1 MQLIRVY
8 SNKDTFRE
16 VTFNGNGLS
25 FIVAQQENP
34 EITER
39 GQTYNGVGK
48 SLLVRI
54 IHFCLGARKEG
65 YKDFNEKLSG
75 WEFYL
80 DFKIDSKNYTVK
92 RSTDNI
98 NKINLNGEEL
108 SINKFNK
115 TMEELCFNIP
125 EDISFLSFRSLIP
138 FFIRPRRDSY
148 VSYDKPGKTYQHY
161 QSLIYNAFLLGLDVF
176 LIQKKQEI
184 KKEKDRINILENN
197 FKKDSLLRDFF
208 TGNKDI
214 TLTLIDI
221 EEKIKKLEENI
232 KRFQVAEDYNDV
244 QVKADEVER
253 ELFDLNNRIIMLQ
266 NNVKN
271 INKGLDINP
280 DINKEDIKSIY
291 NEVNVN
297 FPKEVSK
304 RLDDLEDFY
313 TKLIS
318 NRKKRLL
325 EQKSR
330 IETEIES
337 KQKRSKTLQIE
348 FDRLMGYLGEHQ
360 ALDIFLNLSNKVS
373 ELKSERDNLKKYQD
387 LQLEYKEKERNAD
400 KELIKLTE
408 SAEEYLRETEPEISE
423 LRNYFRSLAKR
434 FYPDSVAGL
443 TIDSN
448 DGDNKLQFDI
458 DAKIE
463 SDTSDGINNVKI
475 FCYDLTI
482 LFKGYNHN
490 INFIFH
496 DSRLFDGIDERQK
509 AEIFKTVYDKFT
521 GTKKQYIATVN
532 QNQLDEVR
540 RQMTSKEFKEII
552 TENTVLTLTDESDSQ
567 KLLGIK
573 VDIGE

>member
-16 VTFNGNGLS
+16 VTFNENGLS

-54 IHFCLGARKEG
+54 IHFCLGAKKEG
-65 YKDFNEKLSG
+65 YKDFSEKLSG

-115 TMEELCFNIP
+115 IMEDLCFNIP
-125 EDISFLSFRSLIP
+125 EDVSFLSFRSLIP

-148 VSYDKPGKTYQHY
+148 VSYDKPGKAYQHY
-161 QSLIYNAFLLGLDVF
+161 QSLLYNAFLLGLDVF

-232 KRFQVAEDYNDV
+232 KKFQVAEDYNDV

-271 INKGLDINP
+271 IL
-280 DINKEDIKSIY
+280 
-291 NEVNVN
+291 
-297 FPKEVSK
+297 
-304 RLDDLEDFY
+304 
-313 TKLIS
+313 
-318 NRKKRLL
+318 
-325 EQKSR
+325 
-330 IETEIES
+330 
-337 KQKRSKTLQIE
+337 
-348 FDRLMGYLGEHQ
+348 
-360 ALDIFLNLSNKVS
+360 
-373 ELKSERDNLKKYQD
+373 
-387 LQLEYKEKERNAD
+387 
-400 KELIKLTE
+400 
-408 SAEEYLRETEPEISE
+408 
-423 LRNYFRSLAKR
+423 
-434 FYPDSVAGL
+434 
-443 TIDSN
+443 
-448 DGDNKLQFDI
+448 
-458 DAKIE
+458 
-463 SDTSDGINNVKI
+463 
-475 FCYDLTI
+475 
-482 LFKGYNHN
+482 
-490 INFIFH
+490 
-496 DSRLFDGIDERQK
+496 
-509 AEIFKTVYDKFT
+509 
-521 GTKKQYIATVN
+521 
-532 QNQLDEVR
+532 
-540 RQMTSKEFKEII
+540 
-552 TENTVLTLTDESDSQ
+552 
-567 KLLGIK
+567 
-573 VDIGE
+573 